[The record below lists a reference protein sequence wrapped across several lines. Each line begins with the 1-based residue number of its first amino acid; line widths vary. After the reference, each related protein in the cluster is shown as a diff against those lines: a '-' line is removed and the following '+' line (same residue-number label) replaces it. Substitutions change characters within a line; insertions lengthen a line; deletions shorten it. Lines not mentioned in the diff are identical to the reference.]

1 MSSAEQREDR
11 PTLAILL
18 MAFAVLLFT
27 LIDSSA
33 KWLIL
38 YGLPATQV
46 IFARYCGAF
55 FILFFI
61 FVPRGGFKQFSSNNP
76 KLQACR
82 ALALLGGTTFNFLAL
97 KFLPITTTIAI
108 FFAMPVVITVMSY
121 LFLNENVGLRR
132 FLAVLIGFLGV
143 LTIIQPIGEE
153 FHWAMILSIC
163 ALLSASTYFILT
175 RAIAG
180 QDNNATSQ
188 LWSSGLATIII
199 LPFVIQD
206 WQWPDSRASLFIFA
220 LIGIFGA
227 TSHILATLAHRLA
240 NASSLAPTIYAQA
253 IYAALIGYF
262 IFNTIPSFWTVI
274 GTIIIIMSGVYIWLR
289 ERSIKAISRSR

>member
-1 MSSAEQREDR
+1 MGYPQLKLFLPDTAGHFLYYFLFSFHEE
-11 PTLAILL
+11 
-18 MAFAVLLFT
+18 VL
-27 LIDSSA
+27 
-33 KWLIL
+33 
-38 YGLPATQV
+38 
-46 IFARYCGAF
+46 
-55 FILFFI
+55 
-61 FVPRGGFKQFSSNNP
+61 KQFSSNNP

-82 ALALLGGTTFNFLAL
+82 ALALLGGTTFNFWAL

-143 LTIIQPIGEE
+143 LTIIQPVGEE

-188 LWSSGLATIII
+188 LWSSGLATLIV

-220 LIGIFGA
+220 LIGVFGA

-274 GTIIIIMSGVYIWLR
+274 GTIVIIMSGVYIWLR
-289 ERSIKAISRSR
+289 ERSVKAISRSR